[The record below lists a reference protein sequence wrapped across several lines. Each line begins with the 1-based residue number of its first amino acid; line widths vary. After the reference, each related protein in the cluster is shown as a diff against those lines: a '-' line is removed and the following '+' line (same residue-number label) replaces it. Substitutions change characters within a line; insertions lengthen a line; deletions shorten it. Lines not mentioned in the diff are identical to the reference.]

1 MPLMNKVLATT
12 IKVERPFHDDGVL
25 FLKVIKGDLQRI
37 EQFEVRY
44 KDQSKI
50 FNVTDF
56 NVLQAWKTMEVWL
69 ATL

>member
-1 MPLMNKVLATT
+1 MPLINQVLKTT
-12 IKVERPFHDDGVL
+12 IKIERPFHDDGVL
-25 FLKVIKGDLQRI
+25 FLKVTKGELQRI

-50 FNVTDF
+50 FEVDNF
-56 NVLQAWKTMEVWL
+56 NVLQAWKAMENWL